1 MRRMPVLDVMVWSVC
16 KSSHCEQRS
25 ATMIITS
32 LIDNSFTV
40 QALTARVRQTLDDGE
55 RGLQ

>member
-1 MRRMPVLDVMVWSVC
+1 
-16 KSSHCEQRS
+16 
-25 ATMIITS
+25 MIITS